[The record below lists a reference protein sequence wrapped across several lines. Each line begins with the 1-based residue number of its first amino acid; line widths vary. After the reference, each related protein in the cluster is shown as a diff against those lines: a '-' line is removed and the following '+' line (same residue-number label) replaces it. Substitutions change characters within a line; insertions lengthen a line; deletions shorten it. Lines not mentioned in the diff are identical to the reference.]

1 MTSRSSPI
9 SVTTST
15 ADSCSRI
22 CASHA
27 SRSSP
32 GPPVAPRPHWRGWP
46 RTVRRTTTSVCGGPP
61 TSPWSKTA
69 PRSILHFG
77 SIAAFLQPGATVVD
91 RLIDRIASPT
101 DAWPEAALLTF
112 DPNIRPSIIGSHDA
126 VLPRFEQLASRVDLV
141 KLSDADADWLY
152 PDLDAHAQIDRV
164 LDLGADL
171 VAMTRGGNGAIVATA
186 SARAEVGAVQVEVRD
201 TIGAGDT
208 FMVSLIHEL
217 HTSRT
222 SLDSLREAELTRL
235 GERAAGLAAITV
247 GREGADLPWS
257 EDLTR

>member
-1 MTSRSSPI
+1 MCIEIGVEPIGIGVAELDEIDARGELFEPRQDRIVGPDDRGADVRTEGGRRSL
-9 SVTTST
+9 
-15 ADSCSRI
+15 
-22 CASHA
+22 
-27 SRSSP
+27 
-32 GPPVAPRPHWRGWP
+32 
-46 RTVRRTTTSVCGGPP
+46 RR
-61 TSPWSKTA
+61 
-69 PRSILHFG
+69 
-77 SIAAFLQPGATVVD
+77 
-91 RLIDRIASPT
+91 IDRIAAPAA
-101 DAWPEAALLTF
+101 AWPAAAPPPA
-112 DPNIRPSIIGSHDA
+112 DAAGRPCSSASHA
-126 VLPRFEQLASRVDLV
+126 AGRPPRAQLASRVDLV

>member
-1 MTSRSSPI
+1 I
-9 SVTTST
+9 G
-15 ADSCSRI
+15 AY
-22 CASHA
+22 
-27 SRSSP
+27 
-32 GPPVAPRPHWRGWP
+32 VA
-46 RTVRRTTTSVCGGPP
+46 
-61 TSPWSKTA
+61 
-69 PRSILHFG
+69 F
-77 SIAAFLQPGATVVD
+77 
-91 RLIDRIASPT
+91 
-101 DAWPEAALLTF
+101 
-112 DPNIRPSIIGSHDA
+112 
-126 VLPRFEQLASRVDLV
+126 LPRFELRAGAVVHVPRI
-141 KLSDADADWLY
+141 DAAPVLLY
-152 PDLDAHAQIDRV
+152 PELDAHAQIERV

-247 GREGADLPWS
+247 GREGADLPWY